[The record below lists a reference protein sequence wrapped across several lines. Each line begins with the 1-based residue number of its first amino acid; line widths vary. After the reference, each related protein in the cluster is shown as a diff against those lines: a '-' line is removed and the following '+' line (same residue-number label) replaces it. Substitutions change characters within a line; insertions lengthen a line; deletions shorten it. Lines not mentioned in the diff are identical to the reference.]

1 MLKINKKVE
10 YALIAL
16 KLMLEKEQG
25 ELTTAREVSDK
36 FHTPFDTT
44 AKVMQM
50 MNSARMLESVKG
62 VKGGYYLSCD
72 LSNVSYMDLA
82 EMIEGKSLSI
92 DCETVKCSL
101 LGSCNISGPIKK
113 LDQYLNVFFRDLSV
127 KELLLEDN
135 SIDLSARVLR
145 KETQHEL

>member
-25 ELTTAREVSDK
+25 ERTTAREVSDK